1 MCPVARLTRSVN
13 EEKICVFGVAPRPW
27 DEGPLLA
34 HAARSAPTPAST
46 CSPPVPGCSGRT
58 AKGRTRLFR
67 AAFIRALPRALTA
80 TWSQPIFPPRAADRV
95 APRPGLCSQGSRSGR
110 RRSFDHLHF
119 DAIEF
124 DDGLLKVHVVS
135 NSGSD
140 RVLAVLG
147 GRTIVGELSML
158 EGAPRS
164 ASVSALRPSKLSF
177 VTRAAFNAT
186 LDGHPEIYRE
196 LALVLTG
203 RLRDINDAMAA
214 TSFLSLRGR
223 AARVLLAL
231 ADAFGQDVGN
241 GRIVIRQKVS
251 QSDIAAMAGIV
262 RESFS
267 RVLHDWLGRSLV
279 SRLAGYY
286 CLENKSALEHE
297 CDF

>member
-119 DAIEF
+119 DAIKSMTVFSKCMWSRTRGATASWLSLGDEQSLANCPCLR
-124 DDGLLKVHVVS
+124 GAAISLGQRPSSVE
-135 NSGSD
+135 
-140 RVLAVLG
+140 AVLCDSRCLQRHSGRASGNLSRTRARPDGSSARHQRRHG
-147 GRTIVGELSML
+147 GY
-158 EGAPRS
+158 
-164 ASVSALRPSKLSF
+164 KLSF
-177 VTRAAFNAT
+177 PQGPRCPSSPGVGGRFRPGRRQWSNR
-186 LDGHPEIYRE
+186 HSSKSQPERH
-196 LALVLTG
+196 
-203 RLRDINDAMAA
+203 R
-214 TSFLSLRGR
+214 
-223 AARVLLAL
+223 
-231 ADAFGQDVGN
+231 GN
-241 GRIVIRQKVS
+241 GWHSSGKL
-251 QSDIAAMAGIV
+251 QSCTA
-262 RESFS
+262 
-267 RVLHDWLGRSLV
+267 
-279 SRLAGYY
+279 RLARSITREPTRWLLLFG
-286 CLENKSALEHE
+286 E
-297 CDF
+297 